1 MKVIEPKVELI
12 KQNFVIEDI
21 GNDIERAA
29 RICYAS
35 EKKDTNQDNFL
46 NSLWDKGHQRPFE
59 FGTVY
64 ITIDHTPSDIEEQIF
79 KLVMNDHYTH
89 KEIRDAKTIITTNMR
104 VMINCWECIY
114 GERSD
119 SYTRV
124 MKFLKS
130 WYRHTPYHDQRIT
143 FHWTISRGI
152 ADEFR
157 THTMISSLMQSTR
170 YCNYHSNKFSQEL
183 TFVKPTWF
191 IHNTEELT
199 RPGSD
204 LTMLESAMLNIWRK
218 IEIAYMASIELGMQ
232 AQEAR
237 DMLPLGIKTEFI
249 QCAFECDWDNFF
261 KQRVDGT
268 TGKPHPDALYI
279 ASQAK
284 KLYNEWF
291 YSDQN
296 GMPGDISSKE
306 E

>member
-1 MKVIEPKVELI
+1 MKIIEPNVELI

-35 EKKDTNQDNFL
+35 EKRDANQDAFL
-46 NSLWDKGHQRPFE
+46 NNLWDKGHQRPFE

-79 KLVMNDHYTH
+79 KLVMNNHYSH
-89 KEIRDAKTIITTNMR
+89 SEVRDYTIITTNMR

-124 MKFLKS
+124 MKFLKG
-130 WYRHTPYHDQRIT
+130 WYKHTEYHDQRIT

-170 YCNYHSNKFSQEL
+170 YCNYNSNKFGSEL
-183 TFVKPTWF
+183 TFIRPSWF
-191 IHNTEELT
+191 IHTVEELAEPA
-199 RPGSD
+199 RQA
-204 LTMLESAMLNIWRK
+204 TMLEYAIKGTWKK
-218 IEIAYMASIELGMQ
+218 IETSYMTCVELGMQ
-232 AQEAR
+232 AQQAR

-249 QCAFECDWDNFF
+249 QCAFECDWDRFF
-261 KQRVDGT
+261 RQRVDGT
-268 TGKPHPDALYI
+268 TGKPHPDALFI

-284 KLYNEWF
+284 KLYNDWF
-291 YSDQN
+291 GIQ
-296 GMPGDISSKE
+296 
-306 E
+306 